1 MQKDSKTITPFQR
14 DVNRLETLIQFG
26 NYKSIKDFL
35 RPMLND
41 DYKNLVKSKVS
52 PDLRGKLNNLELGI
66 EIVNN

>member
-14 DVNRLETLIQFG
+14 DVNMLETLIQFG